1 MIVLFLSRRSAVPSG
16 VQLRIAR
23 ILPHLTLTQ
32 GFQSVCGVLKTAVIL
47 LTIGYAAHN
56 PAHAQGLRVQEKVV
70 TDPWTG
76 AAIGGFDP
84 VAYFVDQRAVP
95 GSPDHLAVESG
106 VAWRFASPGNL
117 AAFLDSPESY
127 RPSYGGYDPV
137 MVASGIPV
145 AGSPQL
151 FAVIEGRLY
160 LFRTDENRQ
169 RFIGNEKFRTEAER
183 MWPELQWQL
192 AP

>member
-16 VQLRIAR
+16 WQRRIAG
-23 ILPHLTLTQ
+23 ILPQLMLTQ
-32 GFQSVCGVLKTAVIL
+32 GFQSVCGVLKTAVIA
-47 LTIGYAAHN
+47 LTIGYAG
-56 PAHAQGLRVQEKVV
+56 PAATLAQELRVQEQVV

-84 VAYFVDQRAVP
+84 VAYFVDHRAIP
-95 GSPDHLAVESG
+95 GSPDHLAVDRG
-106 VAWRFASPGNL
+106 VAWRFASQGNR

-127 RPSYGGYDPV
+127 RPAYGGYDPV
-137 MVASGIPV
+137 MVANGIPV

-151 FAVIEGRLY
+151 FAIIEGRLY
-160 LFRTDENRQ
+160 LFRTDENRMH
-169 RFIGNEKFRTEAER
+169 FIRNEKFRTEAER